1 MNARELTA
9 QRYWEICRAVV
20 DRPVS
25 VVSAAE
31 CLNFLRDH
39 ESSDWEALGNA
50 CRATLKQ
57 NYTLGNIAVTSFSE
71 GISA

>member
-1 MNARELTA
+1 MNAREITA

-20 DRPVS
+20 DRPFS

-39 ESSDWEALGNA
+39 QDSEWTALGKA
-50 CRATLKQ
+50 CKATLEY
-57 NYTLGNIAVTSFSE
+57 NYGNVATTSFSE

>member
-9 QRYWEICRAVV
+9 QRYWEVCRAVV

-39 ESSDWEALGNA
+39 ENSDWTALGNA
-50 CRATLKQ
+50 CKATLNQ
-57 NYTLGNIAVTSFSE
+57 NYKLGNVAVTSFSD
-71 GISA
+71 GVSA